1 MKKHGAAFLA
11 STLLIF
17 SAAVPAHAGDAQ
29 QPLSPLKWGPCP
41 EGSGVADRATCAT
54 FTVPKDYDDPS
65 SGTIELTMSKIPA
78 SGQKKG
84 VIAGNPGGPGG
95 DALGMF
101 SDPSDKGE
109 GTQAVHLPESVGKNY
124 DLIAVEPRGLTW
136 GTPLNCEPAI
146 ATPYMTAGLLYAAC
160 ESHNPGYT
168 KTVNTENT
176 ARDLEEARKLLG
188 EKQLNLYGLSYG
200 GPLMSTYATL
210 FPEHTNK
217 AIFDSSASPNDVVFR
232 LAEKRQAIRHEAIH
246 EFSSWVAERDSEYH
260 LGTTPREVY
269 QSFAAVIHDEYGVSA
284 PVRPQSADRHDVEA
298 IPDDYAQAA
307 VALVNAADL
316 VAWRTGR
323 VIDAVKL
330 YTDAISPDQF
340 ADPNSMVMGTLY
352 SQKSWP
358 KLAEYLSTK
367 KTQAGDTNASAGESS
382 DADENDNGRE
392 PTPEEQKQLEI
403 QQQLVQAMTIQGNVV
418 SCNENATAPD
428 RSRLIPYYTSL
439 IVPGDII
446 DLNENMLAS
455 GAYCDGWPTNTPFK
469 KVSGDKLKVK
479 PLHLGYDKDTAV
491 TGTGAPE
498 MRDAMGGDLHMYPGY
513 SHGVLVNDFDQA
525 ADVVAE
531 YMNGE

>member
-1 MKKHGAAFLA
+1 
-11 STLLIF
+11 
-17 SAAVPAHAGDAQ
+17 
-29 QPLSPLKWGPCP
+29 
-41 EGSGVADRATCAT
+41 
-54 FTVPKDYDDPS
+54 
-65 SGTIELTMSKIPA
+65 
-78 SGQKKG
+78 
-84 VIAGNPGGPGG
+84 
-95 DALGMF
+95 
-101 SDPSDKGE
+101 
-109 GTQAVHLPESVGKNY
+109 
-124 DLIAVEPRGLTW
+124 
-136 GTPLNCEPAI
+136 
-146 ATPYMTAGLLYAAC
+146 
-160 ESHNPGYT
+160 
-168 KTVNTENT
+168 
-176 ARDLEEARKLLG
+176 
-188 EKQLNLYGLSYG
+188 
-200 GPLMSTYATL
+200 MSTYATL

-217 AIFDSSASPNDVVFR
+217 AIFDSSASPNDLVFR

-246 EFSSWVAERDSEYH
+246 EFFSWVAERDSEYH

-269 QSFAAVIHDEYGVSA
+269 QSFAAVIRDEYGVSA
-284 PVRPQSADRHDVEA
+284 PVRPQSVDRRDVEA

-323 VIDAVKL
+323 VVDAVKL

-367 KTQAGDTNASAGESS
+367 KMQPGDANANAGESS
-382 DADENDNGRE
+382 DADESDNGRE

-428 RSRLIPYYTSL
+428 RSKLIPYYTSV

-469 KVSGDKLKVK
+469 EVSGDKLKVK

-513 SHGVLVNDFDQA
+513 SHGVLVNDFDDA
-525 ADVVAE
+525 APIVAE
-531 YMNGE
+531 YMNGK

>member
-29 QPLSPLKWGPCP
+29 QPSSQLKWGPCP

-54 FTVPKDYDDPS
+54 FMVPKDYEDPS
-65 SGTIELTMSKIPA
+65 AGTIELTMSKIPA
-78 SGQKKG
+78 SGEKKG

-101 SDPSDKGE
+101 SDPSDTGE
-109 GTQAVHLPESVGKNY
+109 GAQPVHLPESVGKNY

-136 GTPLNCEPAI
+136 GTPLNCQPEI
-146 ATPYMTAGLLYAAC
+146 TTPHMTAGMLYDAC

-188 EKQLNLYGLSYG
+188 ENQLNLYGLSYG
-200 GPLMSTYATL
+200 GPLMGTYATL

-217 AIFDSSASPNDVVFR
+217 AIFDSSASPNDLVFR

-246 EFSSWVAERDSEYH
+246 EFFSWGAERDSEYH

-284 PVRPQSADRHDVEA
+284 PVRPQSADRRDVAA
-298 IPDDYAQAA
+298 IPDDYAEAA

-323 VIDAVKL
+323 VVDAVKL
-330 YTDAISPDQF
+330 YTDAISPVQYTT
-340 ADPNSMVMGTLY
+340 PNSMVMGALY

-358 KLAEYLSTK
+358 KLAEHLSTM
-367 KTQAGDTNASAGESS
+367 KTHLEDPSTNSGKSS
-382 DADENDNGRE
+382 DEDDNGGE
-392 PTPEEQKQLEI
+392 PTPEEQQQQEI
-403 QQQLVQAMTIQGNVV
+403 QQKLAQVMAIQSNVV
-418 SCNENATAPD
+418 TCNENATPPD
-428 RSRLIPYYTSL
+428 RSKLIPYYASV
-439 IVPGDII
+439 IVPGDAI
-446 DLNENMLAS
+446 DLNEDMLAS
-455 GAYCDGWPTNTPFK
+455 GAYCDGWPTNKPFK

-479 PLHLGYDKDTAV
+479 PLHLSYDNDTAV

-498 MRDAMGGDLHMYPGY
+498 MRDAMGGELHTYSGY
-513 SHGVLVNDFDQA
+513 SHGVLVNDFDDA
-525 ADVVAE
+525 AHIVAD
-531 YMNGE
+531 YMEGD